1 MSAVPCYVSQA
12 ENKAGARI
20 EQRLAN
26 YEAARTLLANE
37 FVNAFRAGADAKV
50 STPGFNK
57 RAMPIGEVLHDSF
70 SDADGEKA
78 ISDLFEI
85 INAGIRGELVKHRLM
100 GWVADRASKHAEF
113 HADDLAEQIGGDQ

>member
-1 MSAVPCYVSQA
+1 METQCYVSQA
-12 ENKAGARI
+12 ENKAADRI

-26 YEAARTLLANE
+26 YEAAKTLLATE
-37 FVNAFRAGADAKV
+37 SVNAFRAGADAKV

-57 RAMPIGEVLHDSF
+57 RAMAIGEVLHDSF

-78 ISDLFEI
+78 IADLFEI

-100 GWVADRASKHAEF
+100 GWVADRASNHAEF
-113 HADDLAEQIGGDQ
+113 HADDLADQIGGEA

>member
-1 MSAVPCYVSQA
+1 METQCYVSQA
-12 ENKAGARI
+12 ENKAADRI
-20 EQRLAN
+20 NSRIAN

-37 FVNAFRAGADAKV
+37 FVNAFRAGAATKI
-50 STPGFNK
+50 STPGFSK

-70 SDADGEKA
+70 SDTDGEKA

-113 HADDLAEQIGGDQ
+113 HADDLAEQIGGEA